1 MNVFAKGIPD
11 NLHTSYGQK
20 HYRFVYKTKPC
31 LANIASGGEKFWPTL
46 WFNYVLQSLQQ
57 NQFQINLSTN

>member
-11 NLHTSYGQK
+11 SLHTSYGQK
-20 HYRFVYKTKPC
+20 HYRYVYKTKPC

-46 WFNYVLQSLQQ
+46 WFNYV
-57 NQFQINLSTN
+57 